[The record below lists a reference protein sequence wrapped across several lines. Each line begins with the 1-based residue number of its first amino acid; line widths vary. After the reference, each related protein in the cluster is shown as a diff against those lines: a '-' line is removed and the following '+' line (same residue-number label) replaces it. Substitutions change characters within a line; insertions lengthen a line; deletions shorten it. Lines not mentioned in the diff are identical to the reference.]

1 MLERNKIFRRLIHRK
16 TLACSNKFCNYPNP
30 DLLIE
35 STTTVGL
42 ATQAHKDQLLCCY
55 TASANLKSTSTLKCN
70 LTTELLLPSVE
81 YRLVSGISGFC
92 LALECGYGSPLW
104 ICVTHDFT
112 DRTG

>member
-55 TASANLKSTSTLKCN
+55 TASANLKSTSTLKVQDEWD
-70 LTTELLLPSVE
+70 L
-81 YRLVSGISGFC
+81 YLVGNH
-92 LALECGYGSPLW
+92 LADHTLFYWMANKHIFRRILW
-104 ICVTHDFT
+104 ILRSFGYF
-112 DRTG
+112 DRSG